1 MRRPSLLS
9 LLLLLAL
16 LFGASIAANP
26 SRAQPLDPVKHYF
39 DLTVSLEWQPGT
51 GDLGDDLKQAGC
63 ALAGDSSYVADLEA
77 GLRKTAAYLYT
88 YSAGQL
94 ALRNI
99 AVYTGGEQWDSAD
112 LRVLA
117 SSSHRPSAFVG
128 GIVDVPTQNISA
140 TSGMTGTVFY
150 PATIFLG
157 RMWDGEGSRCGPWSQ
172 PAGWRTIGHE
182 WAHYALFLYD
192 EYFNVH
198 TNAEQYCTSTGID
211 LHSMLAAP
219 GLGADSLMAYHYSAN
234 QLWLGGD
241 PPSPGTTPLWSCKDT
256 PQDYVHDE
264 PDWKTIARF
273 YPVTVPA
280 NLRTDIQFEGSAAA
294 AAFAVA
300 LPAAPTIDTSAEVRV
315 AALPTPRLVGQAYL
329 IRSDSKGNPERIIG
343 QGEIVPGEAA
353 ALPFWGV
360 QAATKDRALIVVPD
374 WANGQRYTFPSH
386 YTSTATL
393 NVAAPNLL
401 SATKNDWRPNISVIP
416 HVFDFGAYSEVTRL
430 TVKLKDC
437 SGKPQR
443 PQVVYCPAGGNC
455 STPALMNGP
464 ATDGTFEYTFFFGVP
479 GGPPGTPA
487 LHGYIYVRNPL
498 NRAETALWYQIGGGV
513 GPATGDGHAPLAEG
527 WVDASPAPGAP
538 APPQGLDD
546 SRLLYTPAQTCESTK
561 AGLPSSILGIASV
574 PVELQPVA
582 ATGNGGVPWSN
593 APRIELPPLRVR
605 LSYSQDLLL
614 RLGISEDQ
622 LVVLRLDKGKR
633 TWVQVPTSA
642 RSRTLDWVAADAR
655 DFDGQGAVYALGY
668 TPVRVNL
675 PLLLR

>member
-1 MRRPSLLS
+1 MRRPPFLS

-16 LFGASIAANP
+16 LCGASTA
-26 SRAQPLDPVKHYF
+26 AQPSHAQAINPHYF

-51 GDLGDDLKQAGC
+51 DGLGDDLKQAGC
-63 ALAGDSSYVADLEA
+63 ALSGDSSYVADLEA

-88 YSAGQL
+88 YSAGRM
-94 ALRNI
+94 ALRDI
-99 AVYTGGEQWDSAD
+99 TIYTGGEQWESAD

-117 SSSHRPSAFVG
+117 SSSYRPSAFVG
-128 GIVDVPTQNISA
+128 GIVDVATQNISA

-157 RMWDGEGSRCGPWSQ
+157 RMWDGQGSRCGPWSQ
-172 PAGWRTIGHE
+172 SAGWRTIGHE

-192 EYFNVH
+192 EYFNIH

-241 PPSPGTTPLWSCKDT
+241 PPSHGATPPWSCKDT
-256 PQDYVHDE
+256 PQDYVHGE
-264 PDWKTIARF
+264 PDWQTIARF

-329 IRSDSKGNPERIIG
+329 IRPNSKGEPQRIIG
-343 QGEIVPGEAA
+343 QGQIVPGEAA

-393 NVAAPNLL
+393 NVAAPNPL
-401 SATKNDWRPNISVIP
+401 SASKNGWRPNISVIP
-416 HVFDFGAYSEVTRL
+416 RVFDLGAYSEVTGL

-455 STPALMNGP
+455 TTPVLMNI
-464 ATDGTFEYTFFFGVP
+464 AGTGAFEYTFFFE
-479 GGPPGTPA
+479 PPDGQTEPPA

-498 NRAETALWYQIGGGV
+498 DRTEAVTWYQLGGGV

-527 WVDASPAPGAP
+527 WADASAEPGMQAP
-538 APPQGLDD
+538 ATMDD
-546 SRLLYTPAQTCESTK
+546 SRLLYTPALTCSTGK
-561 AGLPSSILGIASV
+561 INLPAGVLGFASE
-574 PVELQPVA
+574 PIELQPVL
-582 ATGNGGVPWSN
+582 ATGNGGLPWGD
-593 APRIELPPLRVR
+593 ARGVDAPPLRVR
-605 LSYSQDLLL
+605 LSYSQDLLR
-614 RLGISEDQ
+614 RLGIGEHQ
-622 LVVLRLDKGKR
+622 LVALRLIDPVKGV
-633 TWVQVPTSA
+633 WAEVPISA
-642 RSRTLDWVAADAR
+642 HSRTLDWVAID
-655 DFDGQGAVYALGY
+655 DQTFEGEGAVYALGY
-668 TPVRVNL
+668 RLARVYL
-675 PLLLR
+675 PLLRR